1 MNHLLKHKELSKEQR
16 QSILKQIRDKAYDF
30 TKHQAVTRSLVN
42 TACNLGPVNGVY
54 YLLDEL
60 GIKVSYDD
68 IIIDT

>member
-1 MNHLLKHKELSKEQR
+1 MKKM
-16 QSILKQIRDKAYDF
+16 RDKAYDF
-30 TKHQAVTRSLVN
+30 TKHQAVTRSFVN
-42 TACNLGPVNGVY
+42 RACNLGVY